1 MHRTKVRVVE
11 EALDADTRVKGKGST
26 VAKVVDGDL
35 HGYKLTGMAGVSNIG
50 SDRNWSG
57 SIFDQANWYVYG
69 RLAWNPELSARDI
82 ADEWVRLTFT
92 NDPSF
97 VNPVVEMMMGSR
109 EAVVDYMTPLGLAHL
124 MGTGHHYGPAPW
136 VNDLGRADWNPTYY
150 HRADANGVGFD
161 RGPKGSNATS
171 QYAPEVG
178 KVFANVKK
186 VPEQF
191 LLWFHHL
198 PWDYKVS
205 SGRTL
210 WDELVVR
217 YSRGVDAVVKM
228 QSTWDTLEPYVDQD
242 RFAEIKAYLA
252 IQRDEAQWWR
262 DACIAYFQSLNKL
275 PLPAGFA
282 PPKHPLEYYK
292 SLKFPYAPGRG

>member
-1 MHRTKVRVVE
+1 M
-11 EALDADTRVKGKGST
+11 
-26 VAKVVDGDL
+26 
-35 HGYKLTGMAGVSNIG
+35 
-50 SDRNWSG
+50 
-57 SIFDQANWYVYG
+57 
-69 RLAWNPELSARDI
+69 
-82 ADEWVRLTFT
+82 RLTFT
-92 NDPSF
+92 NDAAF
-97 VNPVVEMMMGSR
+97 VKPVVEMMMSSR

-150 HRADANGVGFD
+150 HRADANGIGFD
-161 RGPKGSNATS
+161 RGPSSNGKGAATPS
-171 QYAPEVG
+171 RSTRPKPAR
-178 KVFANVKK
+178 FSASVKK

-217 YSRGVDAVVKM
+217 YTRGVDAVAKM
-228 QSTWDTLEPYVDQD
+228 QATWEAMKPHVDAD
-242 RFAEIKAYLA
+242 RFEQVKAFLA
-252 IQRDEAQWWR
+252 IQREEAQWWR
-262 DACIAYFQSLNKL
+262 DACIAYFQSSTSCRCRQGSRRR
-275 PLPAGFA
+275 A
-282 PPKHPLEYYK
+282 HPLEHYK